1 MSPHDRLVDQIVFRW
16 DTDNL
21 SGTTGFGPVAW
32 SCAPELADA
41 VFRRTAPLLRA
52 TGQATAPAL
61 LRLESADQVLLV
73 HRAPWRD
80 PGGRAGAVCH
90 ALMGPA
96 AVLDPATC
104 LGLHPWSWEGG
115 DLPLAEVRGGLP
127 PVPEAALLP
136 AADAG
141 QRLLAGGLAGVRR
154 ELVGAVAEFLR
165 HPKAGFT
172 LLDPSGQAAHRVLW
186 GLHGIF
192 GGQVTR
198 RWTFAT
204 HDTAES
210 DGLRFVFVS
219 RWTGE
224 ASGSGTRRRTDPVE
238 RCGDR
243 AESAAERLVRHQLR
257 EEYEVGTA
265 LQRAADHHRAT
276 RGGPTTLLALAEA
289 ALSGLPPLDEPSRR
303 PAAAPPRKAPAAG
316 HRQSPPVPVVASEWP
331 VPSEDRPRVRRWLGG
346 GSPQRRGPADDELLR
361 DLRACTGYER
371 LTHLITEAAD
381 RWPSWD
387 REQRAA
393 LCKVLLERELF
404 VTDRAGVRA
413 ADDVRAANAA
423 SLYRWA
429 VRPLLDDPALSARVT
444 ELLPRLSA
452 GPHRAAR
459 AAVRQITQSRAP
471 GLPEPAWQALL
482 AAALASHPGPEGA
495 PGPVGERGGTPAA
508 RPPGTRPGR
517 WEDDDAPQPRP
528 GRRPGTGGP
537 RAAAEDPWDASG
549 GRAEGGGS
557 SGSAPRGGGAGSVGG
572 ERGWE
577 GAVPPRGGGDR
588 SWDGP
593 SGRSGGRADGGGPS
607 GSASGGGVGRSW
619 DGSVDGPDGRVD
631 ADRPL
636 GSAPRG
642 DADREW
648 DPPAGGP
655 GGPPDAAPRGGAP
668 RSAGAHRGWGGD
680 GPPAERPGR
689 PVPHGDAA
697 PPARPG
703 GEDRYPRREADGGTS
718 GADPRGGV
726 DRAREDRPRDGGP
739 GRAPDP
745 SGGGAAGGSPRDRGA
760 EPPDGWR
767 SRDAAARGEAGRVAR
782 ADGDGRAPG
791 GPRPVR
797 DDRSREGR
805 GPRYPDG
812 TGGPPDTGPHP
823 GGPARPAGGDHR
835 DTGGDHRPAGSGHRD
850 TEGDH
855 RDTGAGRRGTEGTG
869 GGTGARTGPAGG
881 ERAAEGR
888 DPGRFAGDGGLREG
902 AGPGGPGPERRPV
915 VGGRGAGEA
924 PYGHRAEPGAPP
936 APPPPAHPPRPTG
949 EGRTGDGGAEPSPAD
964 RRPADRHPAD
974 RRPPDAGPA
983 ARGGTDPPGGADKR
997 PFVVVGVG
1005 TGAILVLLGVI
1016 LVLMLRACA

>member
-52 TGQATAPAL
+52 TGEATAPAL
-61 LRLESADQVLLV
+61 LRLEGADQVLLV

-80 PGGRAGAVCH
+80 PGGRAGTVCH

-172 LLDPSGQAAHRVLW
+172 LLDPSGEAAHRVLW

-224 ASGSGTRRRTDPVE
+224 ASGSGTRRRADPVE

-243 AESAAERLVRHQLR
+243 AESVAERLVRHQLR
-257 EEYEVGTA
+257 EEYEVGVA

-276 RGGPTTLLALAEA
+276 RGGPPTLLALAEA

-303 PAAAPPRKAPAAG
+303 PASPPPRKAPAAG
-316 HRQSPPVPVVASEWP
+316 HRQTTPVPVVAPEWP

-361 DLRACTGYER
+361 DLRAGTGYER
-371 LTHLITEAAD
+371 LTHLITEVAD

-393 LCKVLLERELF
+393 LCEVLLERELF

-429 VRPLLDDPALSARVT
+429 VRPLLDDPALAARVT
-444 ELLPRLSA
+444 ELLPRLSG

-482 AAALASHPGPEGA
+482 AAALASRPGPEGP
-495 PGPVGERGGTPAA
+495 PGPSGERGGTPAA
-508 RPPGTRPGR
+508 RPTATGSDR
-517 WEDDDAPQPRP
+517 WEDDDAPQTRL
-528 GRRPGTGGP
+528 GRRFGTGGP
-537 RAAAEDPWDASG
+537 RGAAEGPWGATGGSD
-549 GRAEGGGS
+549 GRAGGGGP
-557 SGSAPRGGGAGSVGG
+557 SGSAPRGGADRERDGSAGG
-572 ERGWE
+572 
-577 GAVPPRGGGDR
+577 
-588 SWDGP
+588 
-593 SGRSGGRADGGGPS
+593 SGTRVDGGGSS
-607 GSASGGGVGRSW
+607 GSVSRGG
-619 DGSVDGPDGRVD
+619 
-631 ADRPL
+631 
-636 GSAPRG
+636 
-642 DADREW
+642 ADREW
-648 DPPAGGP
+648 DAPAGGP
-655 GGPPDAAPRGGAP
+655 GGRAAGPSDAAPRG
-668 RSAGAHRGWGGD
+668 GAHRGWGGD
-680 GPPAERPGR
+680 GPTADRPGR
-689 PVPHGDAA
+689 PVPHEDAA

-703 GEDRYPRREADGGTS
+703 GEDRYSTRGADGETS
-718 GADPRGGV
+718 GAYPREGAG
-726 DRAREDRPRDGGP
+726 RAREDRPLDGGP

-745 SGGGAAGGSPRDRGA
+745 SGGGMAGGSPRDRGA
-760 EPPDGWR
+760 EPSGGWR
-767 SRDAAARGEAGRVAR
+767 SRDAAPRGEAGRAAR
-782 ADGDGRAPG
+782 ADGAGRAPG

-805 GPRYPDG
+805 GPQDPDG
-812 TGGPPDTGPHP
+812 AGRPPGTGPHP
-823 GGPARPAGGDHR
+823 GGPARPAGGGYQ
-835 DTGGDHRPAGSGHRD
+835 DTGGDRRPAGGGYRD
-850 TEGDH
+850 AEGDH
-855 RDTGAGRRGTEGTG
+855 RDTGAGRRGT
-869 GGTGARTGPAGG
+869 GGTAARAEPVGG

-888 DPGRFAGDGGLREG
+888 DPDRFAGDGLREG

-924 PYGHRAEPGAPP
+924 PYGHRTEPGAPP
-936 APPPPAHPPRPTG
+936 APPPPAHRPRPTG
-949 EGRTGDGGAEPSPAD
+949 EGRTGEGGAEPSPAD
-964 RRPADRHPAD
+964 RRPADRHPADRRPTD

-1005 TGAILVLLGVI
+1005 TGAILVLVGAI